1 MKRNKNKIAVIS
13 SLAIAAVVSL
23 IVAFIMAQNLA
34 TDVSKTRFKLT
45 KDYKELKD
53 NTFEYDPILG
63 QRVYG
68 QLCASCHGSNGLG
81 SSSIPKLVNSPLVI
95 GDAKKLIKLTIY
107 GLKGKLVREENTFNG
122 IMPGFRNIPHDD
134 LAHALSFVRQN
145 FGNNSDLIPTIEIVK
160 GKIDF
165 IEQKGPFTAEEL

>member
-1 MKRNKNKIAVIS
+1 MKNNKNKIAVIT

-23 IVAFIMAQNLA
+23 IVAFIMSKNLA

-53 NTFEYDPILG
+53 ANFEYDPILG

-68 QLCASCHGSNGLG
+68 QLCAKCHGNNGLG
-81 SSSIPKLVNSPLVI
+81 SPSIPKLVNAPLVT
-95 GDAKKLIKLTIY
+95 GDPQKLIKLSIY
-107 GLKGKLVREENTFNG
+107 GLKGKLIREEINFNG
-122 IMPGFRNIPHDD
+122 VMPGFKMIPHND
-134 LAHALSFVRQN
+134 LAQALSFVRKT
-145 FGNNSDLIPTIEIVK
+145 FGNNSDSIATIEIVK

-165 IEQKGPFTAEEL
+165 IERNGPFEANEL